1 MTTNTTAPA
10 PPLTKRQRRA
20 LVAAHEMGY
29 YDLPRPVT
37 LRTVAARLGTSA
49 TALSELLRRA
59 EAALVE
65 HALELGWLA
74 HA

>member
-1 MTTNTTAPA
+1 
-10 PPLTKRQRRA
+10 
-20 LVAAHEMGY
+20 MGY